1 MYLGSGI
8 PPIARLA
15 GEGLRIGIAADGS
28 GSNNCQD
35 MLETLKFSAL
45 LQKVG
50 QQNAGSVLAQQA
62 LDWATR
68 DGARALGLGA
78 QVGSLA
84 PGMKA
89 DFFLLNPFTA
99 KAIPVHDPVATLVYS
114 AGQANVDTVVVD
126 GRVLMEDG
134 QFTHIDETALL
145 RETQRAAQHLARRA
159 GTERLLAT
167 RASWRP
173 V

>member
-1 MYLGSGI
+1 
-8 PPIARLA
+8 
-15 GEGLRIGIAADGS
+15 
-28 GSNNCQD
+28 